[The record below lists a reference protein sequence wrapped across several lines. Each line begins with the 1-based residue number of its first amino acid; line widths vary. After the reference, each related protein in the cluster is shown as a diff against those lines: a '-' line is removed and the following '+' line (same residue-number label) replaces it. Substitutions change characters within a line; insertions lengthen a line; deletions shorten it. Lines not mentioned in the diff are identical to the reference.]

1 MPHSIKGHPKQHKHF
16 IGPKPSLPP
25 PFCQTNKRSIKAGNE
40 RRLDMKKREGKKK
53 AERRR
58 RDFD

>member
-1 MPHSIKGHPKQHKHF
+1 LSNQQHSM
-16 IGPKPSLPP
+16 
-25 PFCQTNKRSIKAGNE
+25 KAGNE

>member
-1 MPHSIKGHPKQHKHF
+1 LLRARHASPG
-16 IGPKPSLPP
+16 
-25 PFCQTNKRSIKAGNE
+25 TARSIKAGNE
-40 RRLDMKKREGKKK
+40 RRLDGKKKEGKKK